1 MRICNFLSGL
11 FDMLVSMSDKELK
24 RLSIL
29 QEICDQRI
37 SQSQAAQ
44 LLDISERQI
53 RRLLQ
58 KYKAQGPTAL
68 AHAARGQTSNSKLPE
83 ELRLKC
89 LNIVSDQFHG
99 FGPTLAHEKL
109 TIVHGFDISV
119 ETLRSWMIAANLWI
133 PRSKRLKRPYQP
145 RYNRDCYGELIQ
157 IDGSHHDWF
166 EGRATKCCLL
176 VFIDDATGKLQ
187 HLRFCESESTFDY
200 MLSTRAY
207 IEQHGKPLAFYSDKH
222 SVFRVNQS
230 SKKDTKI
237 TQFGRVLSTLN
248 IDIIFANSPQAKGRV
263 ERANRTLQDR
273 LIKEMRLKGISS
285 IAEAN
290 IWLPRFIEQFNLKFA
305 KTAFNPKDLHRSVTE
320 TTEELDDIFTW
331 REPRRVTNSLTITYD
346 KCVYILESTEEN
358 QKLIGKYI
366 EFLEY
371 PDGTVAIEYQGRKIT
386 YSIFDKLNQLNQREI
401 VENKRL
407 GSVLAH
413 IQQQHEELEQH
424 NQRNRSQ
431 KMPSRRAQ
439 KTAIQQRNL
448 NPVLDLE
455 MPV

>member
-1 MRICNFLSGL
+1 
-11 FDMLVSMSDKELK
+11 MLITMSDKEIQ
-24 RLSIL
+24 RLAVLQDVRDHRITQVRAAEIL
-29 QEICDQRI
+29 NL
-37 SQSQAAQ
+37 ST
-44 LLDISERQI
+44 RQI
-53 RRLLQ
+53 TRLLQ
-58 KYKAQGPTAL
+58 KLNQDGVSGM
-68 AHAARGQTSNSKLPE
+68 AHASRGQPGHRRHDDLLKS
-83 ELRLKC
+83 KC
-89 LNIVSDQFHG
+89 LSIISEHLLG

-109 TIVHGFDISV
+109 SSMFDLNIPV
-119 ETLRSWMIAANLWI
+119 ETLRRWMTANDLWI

-166 EGRATKCCLL
+166 EGRAPKCCLL

-200 MLSTRAY
+200 MISTRLY
-207 IEQHGKPLAFYSDKH
+207 VEQHGKPLAFYSDKH

-230 SKKDTKI
+230 SKKDTRI
-237 TQFGRVLSTLN
+237 TQFGRVLSTLK

-273 LIKEMRLKGISS
+273 LIKEMRLEGINS
-285 IAEAN
+285 IADAN
-290 IWLPRFIEQFNLKFA
+290 KWLPCFIEQFNRKFA
-305 KTAFNPKDLHRSVTE
+305 KMAFNPKDLHRTVTE
-320 TTEELDDIFTW
+320 TAEGLDDIFTW
-331 REPRRVTNSLTITYD
+331 REPRRVTKSLTITYD
-346 KCVYILESTEEN
+346 KCVYLLENTEEN
-358 QKLIGKYI
+358 QRLIGKYL

-371 PDGTVAIEYQGRKIT
+371 PDGTVAIMHEGRKIN
-386 YSIFDKLNQLNQREI
+386 YSIFDKLSQLNQREI

-413 IQQQHEELEQH
+413 IQQQHEELEQQ
-424 NQRNRSQ
+424 NKRNRSQ
-431 KMPSRRAQ
+431 AMPRRRAQ

-455 MPV
+455 MSV

>member
-1 MRICNFLSGL
+1 
-11 FDMLVSMSDKELK
+11 MSDKELK
-24 RLSIL
+24 RLSVL

-37 SQSQAAQ
+37 TQPQAAQ
-44 LLDISERQI
+44 LLHISERQI

-58 KYKAQGPTAL
+58 KYKAQGPAAL
-68 AHAARGQTSNSKLPE
+68 AHAARGQTSNSRLPE
-83 ELRLKC
+83 EIRLKC
-89 LNIVSDQFHG
+89 LNLVAEQFHG

-109 TIVHGFDISV
+109 TTVHGFDISV

-133 PRSKRLKRPYQP
+133 PRAKRLKRPYQP
-145 RYNRDCYGELIQ
+145 RYNRDCVGELIQ
-157 IDGSHHDWF
+157 IDGSYHDWF
-166 EGRATKCCLL
+166 EGRSAKCCLL

-187 HLRFCESESTFDY
+187 HLRFCESESAFDY
-200 MLSTRAY
+200 MISTRLY
-207 IEQHGKPLAFYSDKH
+207 VEQHGKPLAFYSDKH

-230 SKKDTKI
+230 SNKDTKI

-273 LIKEMRLKGISS
+273 LIKEMRLEGISS
-285 IAEAN
+285 IEQAN
-290 IWLPRFIEQFNLKFA
+290 AWLPCFIEQFNQKFA
-305 KTAFNPKDLHRSVTE
+305 KMAFNPKNLHRPITE
-320 TTEELDDIFTW
+320 TAEELDDIFTW
-331 REPRRVTNSLTITYD
+331 REPRKVTNSLTITYD
-346 KCVYILESTEEN
+346 KCVYILKKTEEN
-358 QKLIGKYI
+358 QRLIGKYL

-371 PDGTVAIEYQGRKIT
+371 PDGTVALMHDGRKIN
-386 YSIFDKLNQLNQREI
+386 YSLFDKLSQLNQREI

-407 GSVLAH
+407 GAVLNH
-413 IQQQHEELEQH
+413 IQQQHEELEQQ
-424 NQRNRSQ
+424 NKRNRSQ

-455 MPV
+455 MSI

>member
-1 MRICNFLSGL
+1 
-11 FDMLVSMSDKELK
+11 MLVSMSDKELK
-24 RLSIL
+24 RLSVL

-37 SQSQAAQ
+37 TQSQAAQ
-44 LLDISERQI
+44 LLHISERQI

-58 KYKAQGPTAL
+58 KYKAQGPAAL
-68 AHAARGQTSNSKLPE
+68 AHAGRGQISNSRLPE

-89 LNIVSDQFHG
+89 LNIVSDQLHG

-109 TIVHGFDISV
+109 TTVHGFDISV
-119 ETLRSWMIAANLWI
+119 ETLRSWMIAADLWI
-133 PRSKRLKRPYQP
+133 PRAKRLKRPYQP

-166 EGRATKCCLL
+166 EGRAPKCCLL

-187 HLRFCESESTFDY
+187 HLRFCESESAFDY
-200 MLSTRAY
+200 MISTRLY

-273 LIKEMRLKGISS
+273 LIKEMRLEGICS
-285 IAEAN
+285 ITEAN
-290 IWLPRFIEQFNLKFA
+290 AWLPCFIEQFNQKFA
-305 KTAFNPKDLHRSVTE
+305 KCARNSKNLHRPLTE
-320 TTEELDDIFTW
+320 SDAELEDIFTW
-331 REPRRVTNSLTITYD
+331 QEPRKVTKNLTITYD
-346 KCVYILESTEEN
+346 KCIYMLEPTPLNHKLVGQYIT
-358 QKLIGKYI
+358 
-366 EFLEY
+366 FLEY
-371 PDGTVAIEYQGRKIT
+371 PDGTVAIMHEGRKIN
-386 YSIFDKLNQLNQREI
+386 YSIFNKLARLQQNEV

-407 GSVLAH
+407 GAVLAH
-413 IQQQHEELEQH
+413 IQQQHEELEKQ
-424 NQRNRSQ
+424 NKSSRAKKS
-431 KMPSRRAQ
+431 MPSRKAQ
-439 KTAIQQRNL
+439 KAVIEQRYL
-448 NPVLDLE
+448 NPVLDSCS
-455 MPV
+455 

>member
-1 MRICNFLSGL
+1 
-11 FDMLVSMSDKELK
+11 
-24 RLSIL
+24 
-29 QEICDQRI
+29 
-37 SQSQAAQ
+37 
-44 LLDISERQI
+44 
-53 RRLLQ
+53 
-58 KYKAQGPTAL
+58 
-68 AHAARGQTSNSKLPE
+68 
-83 ELRLKC
+83 
-89 LNIVSDQFHG
+89 
-99 FGPTLAHEKL
+99 
-109 TIVHGFDISV
+109 
-119 ETLRSWMIAANLWI
+119 MIAADLWI
-133 PRSKRLKRPYQP
+133 PRAKRLKRPYQP
-145 RYNRDCYGELIQ
+145 RYNRDCFGELIQ

-166 EGRATKCCLL
+166 EGRAAKCCLL

-200 MLSTRAY
+200 MISTRLY
-207 IEQHGKPLAFYSDKH
+207 VEQHGKPLAFYSDKH

-273 LIKEMRLKGISS
+273 LIKEMRLEGISS
-285 IAEAN
+285 IADAN
-290 IWLPRFIEQFNLKFA
+290 KWLPCFIEQFNLKFA
-305 KTAFNPKDLHRSVTE
+305 KMAFNPKNLHRSATE
-320 TTEELDDIFTW
+320 TAEQLDDIFTW

-346 KCVYILESTEEN
+346 KCVYLLESTEEN
-358 QKLIGKYI
+358 QRLIGKYL

-371 PDGTVAIEYQGRKIT
+371 PDGTVAIMHEGRKIN
-386 YSIFDKLNQLNQREI
+386 YSIFDKLSQLNQREI

-407 GSVLAH
+407 GAVLNH
-413 IQQQHEELEQH
+413 IQQQHEELEQQ
-424 NQRNRSQ
+424 NKRNRSQ

-455 MPV
+455 MSI

>member
-1 MRICNFLSGL
+1 
-11 FDMLVSMSDKELK
+11 MLITMSDKEIQ
-24 RLSIL
+24 RLAVLQDVRDHRITQVRSAEIL
-29 QEICDQRI
+29 NL
-37 SQSQAAQ
+37 ST
-44 LLDISERQI
+44 RQI
-53 RRLLQ
+53 TRLLQ
-58 KYKAQGPTAL
+58 KLNQDGVSGL
-68 AHAARGQTSNSKLPE
+68 AHASRGQPGHHRHD
-83 ELRLKC
+83 ELLKSQC
-89 LNIVSDQFHG
+89 LSIISEHLLG

-109 TIVHGFDISV
+109 SSMFALDIPV
-119 ETLRSWMIAANLWI
+119 ETVRRWMMANELWI

-145 RYNRDCYGELIQ
+145 RYNRDCYGELVQ

-166 EGRATKCCLL
+166 EGRAAKCCLL

-200 MLSTRAY
+200 MISTRLY
-207 IEQHGKPLAFYSDKH
+207 VEQHGKPLAFYSDKH

-273 LIKEMRLKGISS
+273 LIKEMRLEGISS
-285 IAEAN
+285 IADAN
-290 IWLPRFIEQFNLKFA
+290 KWFPCFIEQFNRKFA
-305 KTAFNPKDLHRSVTE
+305 KMALNPKDLHRTVTE
-320 TTEELDDIFTW
+320 TAEELDDIFTW
-331 REPRRVTNSLTITYD
+331 REPRRVTKSLTITYD
-346 KCVYILESTEEN
+346 KCIYLLENIEDN
-358 QKLIGKYI
+358 QKLTGKYL

-371 PDGTVAIEYQGRKIT
+371 PDGRKIN
-386 YSIFDKLNQLNQREI
+386 YSIFDKLSQLNQREI

-407 GSVLAH
+407 GSVLIH
-413 IQQQHEELEQH
+413 IQQQHEELEQQ
-424 NQRNRSQ
+424 NKRNRSQ
-431 KMPSRRAQ
+431 KMPRRRAQ

-455 MPV
+455 MSI